1 MKKSSSKL
9 IEPTLNQIVKGN
21 NNSSNNQY
29 IEVNIPKESTLSN
42 NIEFPTKGCQEDIL
56 FYSKE
61 VARCYQC
68 PLEFVLVPIIN
79 VFSAIAGNAV
89 ILKDGKFENA
99 PLHNII
105 VAAPSGSNKSQPM
118 KYALKPL
125 LDLNYSLYED
135 WKKEKKTWSND
146 LSEKKGEEPNLK
158 QVIIS
163 DSTPEARNKALCNNT
178 TGIIEYSDEIAT
190 KMNNVGRYNNAKD
203 LSPEL
208 SLWDGTD
215 IIINRKGEDPMVI
228 QRPFCSVMGTI
239 QPSIIKSVFGAMNLV
254 HSGYV
259 QRCLWIYPDIYT
271 FPDYN
276 EHELA
281 EEITEDYNKS
291 IKEFY
296 EVIQHEK
303 HLEVILSKEA
313 KESYKKYYNTLQE
326 KKRTANN
333 DCTRAIYSKL
343 SIQCLRWG
351 LSLHILEW
359 AMKTVEN
366 KFVLSSKTMDYA
378 IACMKYFEN
387 TAFKVQ
393 ALINGDAPL
402 VKLTKT
408 DVLKKL
414 LEFYPDINQSQL
426 AKVLKLSQQYISY
439 LCK

>member
-1 MKKSSSKL
+1 MKKSKP

-42 NIEFPTKGCQEDIL
+42 NVEFPTKGCQEDIL

-61 VARCYQC
+61 VVRCYQC

-105 VAAPSGSNKSQPM
+105 VVAPSGSNKSQPM

-135 WKKEKKTWSND
+135 WKKKKNTWSND

-158 QVIIS
+158 QVVIS

-178 TGIIEYSDEIAT
+178 TGILEYSDEMAT

-239 QPSIIKSVFGAMNLV
+239 QPAVINSVFGAMNLV

-259 QRCLWIYPDIYT
+259 QRCLWIYPDICT
-271 FPDYN
+271 FPNYNDYK
-276 EHELA
+276 LA
-281 EEITEDYNKS
+281 EEKTEAYNKS

-303 HLEVILSKEA
+303 YLEVILSKEA
-313 KESYKKYYNTLQE
+313 KESYKEYYNTLQE

-378 IACMKYFEN
+378 IACMKYFEH
-387 TAFKVQ
+387 TALKVQ

-414 LEFYPDINQSQL
+414 LEFYPDINQTQL
-426 AKVLKLSQQYISY
+426 AKVLKLSQQYISR